1 MAQIAIAVHYEGQ
14 SENDHYAQ
22 IIVESDKEPEDMID
36 EIKALWDEFQATEP
50 ETDDDFYP
58 FLEERGY
65 RTLEAEP
72 ILLILNG

>member
-1 MAQIAIAVHYEGQ
+1 MAQIAIAIHYEGQ
-14 SENDHYAQ
+14 SSHDRYQQ

-36 EIKALWDEFQATEP
+36 EIEALWDEFQSTEP
-50 ETDDDFYP
+50 DTDDDFYL

-65 RTLEAEP
+65 KTLETEP